1 MKELSIKEKAKRY
14 DEVLAMA
21 KECITYIPDEAV
33 NKYML
38 NMFPELKESGE
49 EKLKKEML
57 QIAKESEDS
66 FYMVL
71 TPNKRKMLI
80 NWLEKQEQSKK
91 TSIWKHWKN
100 GICGNG
106 EGKLVFLI
114 KSGATYSLSSCLSF
128 ECDYI
133 ELSELENLMLEKQD
147 KQNSNIIWHDVSEEP
162 EEQREI
168 FCKWKGSTDT
178 IWHDVAFYHSHDKT
192 FWNGEHQIEDVIK
205 WAYVDEIIKD

>member
-1 MKELSIKEKAKRY
+1 MNYEKKYNEALAKARTFYKKWDGVDAYNSSLAISELKEI
-14 DEVLAMA
+14 
-21 KECITYIPDEAV
+21 
-33 NKYML
+33 
-38 NMFPELKESGE
+38 FPELKESGE
-49 EKLKKEML
+49 EKLRKEML

-100 GICGNG
+100 GIAGNG
-106 EGKLVFLI
+106 EGKLTFLI
-114 KSGATYSLSSCLSF
+114 KSGPTYSLSSCLSF

-147 KQNSNIIWHDVSEEP
+147 NFNNNI
-162 EEQREI
+162 
-168 FCKWKGSTDT
+168 
-178 IWHDVAFYHSHDKT
+178 
-192 FWNGEHQIEDVIK
+192 
-205 WAYVDEIIKD
+205 

>member
-71 TPNKRKMLI
+71 TPNKRETLI
-80 NWLEKQEQSKK
+80 AWLEKQGQSKK

-114 KSGATYSLSSCLSF
+114 KNGATYSLSSCLSF

-168 FCKWKGSTDT
+168 FCKWKL
-178 IWHDVAFYHSHDKT
+178 INYCC
-192 FWNGEHQIEDVIK
+192 
-205 WAYVDEIIKD
+205 

>member
-1 MKELSIKEKAKRY
+1 MEDYKEKYDLALNKAKQLLSKCKRVSDKASIIY
-14 DEVLAMA
+14 RA
-21 KECITYIPDEAV
+21 KDIENI
-33 NKYML
+33 
-38 NMFPELKESGE
+38 FPELQKPE
-49 EKLKKEML
+49 EERIREEML

-114 KSGATYSLSSCLSF
+114 KSVF
-128 ECDYI
+128 PV
-133 ELSELENLMLEKQD
+133 K
-147 KQNSNIIWHDVSEEP
+147 
-162 EEQREI
+162 
-168 FCKWKGSTDT
+168 
-178 IWHDVAFYHSHDKT
+178 
-192 FWNGEHQIEDVIK
+192 
-205 WAYVDEIIKD
+205 